1 MNGAALVLWLA
12 VCGPGLVADGSGL
25 GIRGSGLELTHAATG
40 SVHAAERPGHA
51 APDGP
56 RPVADGPGHAPAG
69 PQDASALFRA
79 RETAEFA
86 SRARAAT
93 ERYHDRDAAA
103 ADGYRLIGGDFPGM
117 GEHWIQ
123 TDLVFDGAY
132 DPERPEFLAYVAI
145 DGTPRLI
152 GVAYA
157 VPLLEGEQPPEEPAG
172 REAWHAHTGS
182 LDDETLAPHHH
193 HSSHAE
199 HGPRLAMVH
208 AWVWLDNPEG
218 MFAADN
224 WSIPFLRLGLGPPRE
239 AAPAAGKALSLLSGG
254 ATYVE
259 RVVRAAAA
267 EELVDDGALAAAI
280 AAATA
285 RAREVVEGLEGARL
299 STAPREA
306 RAVAES
312 REDPRLPP
320 EKLERLAAA
329 WARMWAE
336 IEALLSAEAVA
347 RLSSQAMR

>member
-1 MNGAALVLWLA
+1 VSGAALVLWLA
-12 VCGPGLVADGSGL
+12 ACGPGPVADGSRLAARGSEGVEAGGPALEAGGTWLVADGP
-25 GIRGSGLELTHAATG
+25 A
-40 SVHAAERPGHA
+40 A
-51 APDGP
+51 AP
-56 RPVADGPGHAPAG
+56 
-69 PQDASALFRA
+69 A
-79 RETAEFA
+79 RDTAEFA
-86 SRARAAT
+86 RRARAAT

-224 WSIPFLRLGLGPPRE
+224 WSIPFLRLGLDPPRE
-239 AAPAAGKALSLLSGG
+239 AAPAAGKALSLLSGSG
-254 ATYVE
+254 AYVE
-259 RVVRAAAA
+259 RVVRTAAA
-267 EELVDDGALAAAI
+267 EEPIDDGRLAAAI

-285 RAREVVEGLEGARL
+285 RAREVVERREGARL
-299 STAPREA
+299 PAAAPEA
-306 RAVAES
+306 RTVVEG
-312 REDPRLPP
+312 REGLHLGP
-320 EKLERLAAA
+320 EELERLAAA

-336 IEALLSAEAVA
+336 IEALLSAEAGA